1 MHMLEANTKGKQIW
15 EEIKSEI
22 STGSWV
28 RPAVNCYIDG
38 NRINAIIKLET
49 CFRYFSIRGSHSL
62 FTFEEGTC

>member
-28 RPAVNCYIDG
+28 RPAVNCCIDG
-38 NRINAIIKLET
+38 NKINARIKWVCAKWSDNE
-49 CFRYFSIRGSHSL
+49 
-62 FTFEEGTC
+62 